1 LFEYGFKIALKKGFS
16 MSGGIDMSLNRF
28 LTVLSRIA
36 AYILIILFV
45 FLMITGYRSTG
56 HFTFMTRG
64 LANSLHIIYINI
76 AFLVLVCLH
85 ALISIRFSLA
95 RKNVKGR
102 YIDVLLLVT
111 GAVFIAGFTYFAF

>member
-1 LFEYGFKIALKKGFS
+1 
-16 MSGGIDMSLNRF
+16 MSLNRF
-28 LTVLSRIA
+28 LTVFSRVA
-36 AYILIILFV
+36 AYILIVLFV
-45 FLMITGYRSTG
+45 FIMITGYRGTG

-76 AFLVLVCLH
+76 SFLVLATIH
-85 ALISIRFSLA
+85 ALISIRFALA
-95 RKNVKGR
+95 RNKVKGI

>member
-1 LFEYGFKIALKKGFS
+1 
-16 MSGGIDMSLNRF
+16 MNLNRF
-28 LTVLSRIA
+28 LTVFSRVA
-36 AYILIILFV
+36 AYILIVLFV
-45 FLMITGYRSTG
+45 IIMITGYRSTG

-76 AFLVLVCLH
+76 AFLVLACIH
-85 ALISIRFSLA
+85 ALVSIRFVLA
-95 RKNVKGR
+95 RNNIRGR